1 MVALDNK
8 SKEFPVKK
16 VFKNLAAIFIFA
28 LSLNTVFAED
38 TETSYSDDF
47 LLFDSETENFK
58 KDKDGLYEWTGSFVL
73 DTAEMLSE
81 NERLSLKEFLR
92 DLNDTTGVQI
102 AVLTIPTTDGENIHD
117 LAVRYFDKWE
127 IGQEGIDNGAILT
140 VALNDRMNDITT
152 GDGTEGILTDI
163 LCKKI
168 LDEVMKPAFQ
178 AGHYGEGIINAVNCM
193 AGIIVQDDSI
203 NIQPETKKLI
213 KKIKEE
219 PKNLEWLALL
229 LLIGGTVAFVFII
242 VKTNRLIEYASKKKS
257 ERETEKMKKRK
268 LEAWLALPPE
278 ERERITREQQ
288 EKEAEKQRKIEEK
301 EKAWKS
307 LSAAQR
313 KRIMRNRKTKNKKS
327 SNSRSSYERD
337 SDSYSSSSYSSSS
350 SSYRSSSSSSSGSYR
365 SGGGGHTSGGGAS
378 SSW

>member
-1 MVALDNK
+1 M
-8 SKEFPVKK
+8 KK
-16 VFKNLAAIFIFA
+16 VFKNLAAAIFIFA

-92 DLNDTTGVQI
+92 DLNDKTGVQI

-127 IGQEGIDNGAILT
+127 LGQEGIDNGAILT

-219 PKNLEWLALL
+219 PKNLEWLALF

-350 SSYRSSSSSSSGSYR
+350 SSYRSSSSSSSSSYR

>member
-92 DLNDTTGVQI
+92 DLNDKTGVQI

-127 IGQEGIDNGAILT
+127 LGQEGIDNGAILT

-193 AGIIVQDDSI
+193 AGIIVEDDSL